1 MSFQENYAE
10 QMLETPPLAGIDS
23 PVPADSPEA
32 AARLEALHLG
42 VRAKPR
48 SLWTDA
54 WRRFKKNRIAL
65 LGLAWLFFLVIV
77 AVFAPFFATNNPVKS
92 DVAVAGTLRQAA
104 WIEDPNPMRTGS
116 WDYPLG
122 TDSIGRDVY
131 SRLVY
136 GTRVSLI
143 VGFIPMIVILCIGVP
158 FGLVAGYVG
167 GRLDNFMMR
176 VTDVVYAFPAL
187 LLAIVM
193 QISFG
198 ETPFGEL
205 LNGLVLL
212 FVSLSIVN
220 WTGVARL
227 VRGTTLSLREKEY
240 VEAARASG
248 ASHHR
253 IIFKHIFPNTL
264 GSIIVAGAFIIPSA
278 IIAEAVLSYLGVG
291 LKPTVNLD
299 APFPTSWGQ
308 MILDGS
314 KFYQAQLWMLLG
326 PALAIAMITL
336 AFTFVG
342 DGLRDALDP
351 RGQD

>member
-1 MSFQENYAE
+1 MAQANTA
-10 QMLETPPLAGIDS
+10 
-23 PVPADSPEA
+23 VEA
-32 AARLEALHLG
+32 AEPRGLALEER
-42 VRAKPR
+42 VRPSR
-48 SLWTDA
+48 SLWSNA
-54 WRRFKKNRIAL
+54 WRRLRKNRMAIA
-65 LGLAWLFFLVIV
+65 GLVYLVFLCVV
-77 AVFAPFFATNNPVKS
+77 AIFAPAIATQNPVTS

-104 WIEDPNPMRTGS
+104 WIDDPNPMRTGS

-122 TDSIGRDVY
+122 TDSIGRCVY

-143 VGFIPMIVILCIGVP
+143 VGFIPMLVILFIGVP
-158 FGLVAGYVG
+158 FGLIAGYRG
-167 GRLDNFMMR
+167 GRIDNLMMR
-176 VTDVVYAFPAL
+176 ITDVVYAFPAL
-187 LLAIVM
+187 LLAIIM

-198 ETPFGEL
+198 DTAFGEL

-212 FVSLSIVN
+212 FLSLSIVN

-227 VRGTTLSLREKEY
+227 VRGTTLSLTEKEF

-248 ASHHR
+248 ASHTR
-253 IIFKHIFPNTL
+253 IIVKHIFPNTL
-264 GSIIVAGAFIIPSA
+264 GAIIVAAAFVIPSA

-291 LKPTVNLD
+291 LRPSVALD
-299 APFPTSWGQ
+299 TPFPTSWGQ
-308 MILDGS
+308 MILEGS

-326 PALAIAMITL
+326 PSLAIALITL

-351 RGQD
+351 RQAD

>member
-1 MSFQENYAE
+1 MTARE
-10 QMLETPPLAGIDS
+10 PLADLVLES
-23 PVPADSPEA
+23 PALATAADETLVAP
-32 AARLEALHLG
+32 RLTDLTMT
-42 VRAKPR
+42 KQPR
-48 SLWTDA
+48 SLWSDA
-54 WRRFKKNRIAL
+54 WRRFRKNKVAL
-65 LGLAWLFFLVIV
+65 IGLGYLVFLVFV
-77 AVFAPFFATNNPVKS
+77 AIFAPLLATQNPVRA
-92 DVAVAGTLRQAA
+92 DVATAGTLRQAA
-104 WIEDPNPMRTGS
+104 WVSDPNPLKTGS
-116 WDYPLG
+116 WAYPLG
-122 TDSIGRDVY
+122 TDSIGRDVW

-143 VGFIPMIVILCIGVP
+143 VGFIPMIVILAIGVP
-158 FGLVAGYVG
+158 FGLIAGYMG
-167 GRLDNFMMR
+167 GRVDNLMMR
-176 VTDVVYAFPAL
+176 ITDIVYAFPAL
-187 LLAIVM
+187 LLAIIM

-198 ETPFGEL
+198 STAFGQL

-227 VRGTTLSLREKEY
+227 VRGTTISLKEKEF

-248 ASHHR
+248 APHSR
-253 IIFKHIFPNTL
+253 ILQKHVLPNTL
-264 GSIIVAGAFIIPSA
+264 NSIIVAAAFVIPSA

-291 LKPTVNLD
+291 LAPSVNPD
-299 APFPTSWGQ
+299 TPFPTSWGQ

-326 PALAIAMITL
+326 PALAIALVTL

>member
-1 MSFQENYAE
+1 MTAREPIADLV
-10 QMLETPPLAGIDS
+10 LESPSVISAGDTPL
-23 PVPADSPEA
+23 PAPT
-32 AARLEALHLG
+32 LG
-42 VRAKPR
+42 DLSMTKKPR

-65 LGLAWLFFLVIV
+65 VGLGYLVFLVFV
-77 AVFAPFFATNNPVKS
+77 AIFAPLLATNNPVKA
-92 DVAVAGTLRQAA
+92 DVVTAGTLRQAA
-104 WIEDPNPMRTGS
+104 WVSDPNPLKTGQ
-116 WDYPLG
+116 WTYPLG
-122 TDSIGRDVY
+122 TDSIGRDVW

-143 VGFIPMIVILCIGVP
+143 VGFIPMLVILSIGVP
-158 FGLVAGYVG
+158 FGLIAGYSSSRV
-167 GRLDNFMMR
+167 DNLMMR
-176 VTDVVYAFPAL
+176 ITDVVYAFPAL
-187 LLAIVM
+187 LLAIIM

-198 ETPFGEL
+198 DTWFGGL

-227 VRGTTLSLREKEY
+227 VRGTTISLKEKEF

-248 ASHHR
+248 ATHSSVLR
-253 IIFKHIFPNTL
+253 KHIFPNTL
-264 GSIIVAGAFIIPSA
+264 NSIIVAAAFVIPSA

-291 LKPTVNLD
+291 LAPSVNPD
-299 APFPTSWGQ
+299 TPFPTSWGQ

-314 KFYQAQLWMLLG
+314 KFYQSQLWMLLG
-326 PALAIAMITL
+326 PALAIALITL

>member
-1 MSFQENYAE
+1 MTFREPIAE
-10 QMLETPPLAGIDS
+10 QMLESPPLAGVETPLPPD
-23 PVPADSPEA
+23 ATLEPEGLA
-32 AARLEALHLG
+32 ALHAG
-42 VRAKPR
+42 VRGKPR
-48 SLWTDA
+48 SLWSDA
-54 WRRFKKNRIAL
+54 WRRFRKNRIAL
-65 LGLAWLFFLVIV
+65 LGLAWLIFLVFV
-77 AVFAPFFATNNPVKS
+77 AIFAPWIATNNPVQS
-92 DVAVAGTLRQAA
+92 DVATAGTLRQAA
-104 WIEDPNPMRTGS
+104 WISDPNPMRTGN
-116 WDYPLG
+116 WNYPLG
-122 TDSIGRDVY
+122 TDSIGRCVY

-143 VGFIPMIVILCIGVP
+143 VGFIPMIVILMIGVP

-167 GRLDNFMMR
+167 GRVDNLMMR
-176 VTDVVYAFPAL
+176 ITDVVYAFPAL

-198 ETPFGEL
+198 QTQFGQL

-240 VEAARASG
+240 VEAARAGG
-248 ASHHR
+248 ASHSR

-264 GSIIVAGAFIIPSA
+264 GSIIVAAAFIIPSA

-291 LKPTVNLD
+291 LKPSVNLD
-299 APFPTSWGQ
+299 TPFPTSWGQ

-326 PALAIAMITL
+326 PALAIALITL

-351 RGQD
+351 RSTD

>member
-10 QMLETPPLAGIDS
+10 QILETPPLAGIES
-23 PVPADSPEA
+23 PAPGAIATDDGLA
-32 AARLEALHLG
+32 ALHLG
-42 VRAKPR
+42 VRGKPR
-48 SLWTDA
+48 SLWSDA
-54 WRRFKKNRIAL
+54 WRRFRKNRIAL
-65 LGLAWLFFLVIV
+65 LGLAWLVVLIFV
-77 AVFAPFFATNNPVKS
+77 AIFAPLIATNNPVKS

-104 WIEDPNPMRTGS
+104 WISDPNPMRTGS

-122 TDSIGRDVY
+122 TDTIGRDVW

-143 VGFIPMIVILCIGVP
+143 VGFIPMLVIMAIGIP
-158 FGLVAGYVG
+158 FGLIAGYMG
-167 GRLDNFMMR
+167 GRVDNLLMR
-176 VTDVVYAFPAL
+176 ITDVVYAFPAL

-198 ETPFGEL
+198 DTYFGSL

-248 ASHHR
+248 ASHRR
-253 IIFKHIFPNTL
+253 IVVKHIFPNTL

-278 IIAEAVLSYLGVG
+278 IISEAVLSYLGVG
-291 LKPTVNLD
+291 LRPSVNLNT
-299 APFPTSWGQ
+299 PFPTSWGQ
-308 MILDGS
+308 MILEGS

-326 PALAIAMITL
+326 PALAIALITL

>member
-1 MSFQENYAE
+1 MTFQEPIAE
-10 QMLETPPLAGIDS
+10 QILEAPPLAGGVDGAR
-23 PVPADSPEA
+23 VGRPASDEGLA
-32 AARLEALHLG
+32 ALHAG
-42 VRAKPR
+42 VRGKPR

-54 WRRFKKNRIAL
+54 WRRFRQNRIAL
-65 LGLAWLFFLVIV
+65 IGLGYLVFLVVV
-77 AVFAPFFATNNPVKS
+77 AIFAPYIATNNPVQS
-92 DVAVAGTLRQAA
+92 DVAVAGTLRKAA
-104 WIEDPNPMRTGS
+104 WISDPNPMRTGS

-122 TDSIGRDVY
+122 TDSIGRDVF

-136 GTRVSLI
+136 ATRVSLI
-143 VGFIPMIVILCIGVP
+143 VGFIPMFVILLIGVP

-167 GRLDNFMMR
+167 GRLDNLMMR
-176 VTDVVYAFPAL
+176 ITDVVYAFPAL

-198 ETPFGEL
+198 DTQFGEL

-212 FVSLSIVN
+212 FISLSIVN

-227 VRGTTLSLREKEY
+227 VRGTTLSLREKEF
-240 VEAARASG
+240 VEAARAGG
-248 ASHHR
+248 ASHTR

-278 IIAEAVLSYLGVG
+278 IIAEAILSYLGVG
-291 LKPTVNLD
+291 LRPSVVLD

-308 MILDGS
+308 MILEGS

-326 PALAIAMITL
+326 PALAIALITL

-351 RGQD
+351 RSQN

>member
-1 MSFQENYAE
+1 MTMREPIAE
-10 QMLETPPLAGIDS
+10 QILEAPPLAGVES
-23 PVPADSPEA
+23 PVPTGAIAQPEGLA
-32 AARLEALHLG
+32 ALHAG
-42 VRAKPR
+42 VRGKPR
-48 SLWTDA
+48 SLWSDA
-54 WRRFKKNRIAL
+54 WRRFRKNRIAL
-65 LGLAWLFFLVIV
+65 VGLAWLFVMIFV
-77 AVFAPFFATNNPVKS
+77 AIFAPLIATNNPVKS

-104 WIEDPNPMRTGS
+104 WISDPNPMRTGS

-122 TDSIGRDVY
+122 TDTIGRDVW

-143 VGFIPMIVILCIGVP
+143 VGLIPMFVILAIGIP
-158 FGLVAGYVG
+158 FGLIAGYVG
-167 GRLDNFMMR
+167 GRMDNLMMR

-193 QISFG
+193 QIAFG
-198 ETPFGEL
+198 DTQFGSL

-227 VRGTTLSLREKEY
+227 VRGTALSLREKEY

-248 ASHHR
+248 ASHQR
-253 IIFKHIFPNTL
+253 IVFKHILPNSL
-264 GSIIVAGAFIIPSA
+264 GAIIVAGAFIIPSA

-291 LKPTVNLD
+291 LRPSVNLD
-299 APFPTSWGQ
+299 TPFPTSWGQ
-308 MILDGS
+308 MILEGS

-326 PALAIAMITL
+326 PALAIALITL

>member
-1 MSFQENYAE
+1 MTAREPMADLV
-10 QMLETPPLAGIDS
+10 LESPSLATAADETLSTPT
-23 PVPADSPEA
+23 
-32 AARLEALHLG
+32 LG
-42 VRAKPR
+42 DLTMTKKPR
-48 SLWTDA
+48 SLWSDA
-54 WRRFKKNRIAL
+54 WRRFRKNKVAL
-65 LGLAWLFFLVIV
+65 IGLGYLIFLVFV
-77 AVFAPFFATNNPVKS
+77 AIFAPLLATQNPVKA
-92 DVAVAGTLRQAA
+92 DVATAGTLRQAA
-104 WIEDPNPMRTGS
+104 WIEHPDPMKTGD
-116 WDYPLG
+116 WAYPLG
-122 TDSIGRDVY
+122 TDSIGRDVW

-143 VGFIPMIVILCIGVP
+143 VGFIPMIVILSIGVP
-158 FGLVAGYVG
+158 FGLIAGYAG
-167 GRLDNFMMR
+167 GRIDNLMMR
-176 VTDVVYAFPAL
+176 ITDIVYAFPAL
-187 LLAIVM
+187 LLAIIM

-198 ETPFGEL
+198 STQFGQL

-227 VRGTTLSLREKEY
+227 VRGTTISLKEKEF

-248 ASHHR
+248 ATRSSLMR
-253 IIFKHIFPNTL
+253 KHILPNTL
-264 GSIIVAGAFIIPSA
+264 NSIIVAAAFVIPSA

-291 LKPTVNLD
+291 LAPSVNPD
-299 APFPTSWGQ
+299 TPFPTSWGQ

-326 PALAIAMITL
+326 PALAIALVTL